1 MRNNAKPSDSIQLTK
16 KQKKRVMKLKKL
28 QIRQRTK
35 RKLDFAYFHIVTSGL
50 AFKQPYDELNY
61 ALKKWWLLSKQCAIL
76 KV

>member
-1 MRNNAKPSDSIQLTK
+1 
-16 KQKKRVMKLKKL
+16 MKLKKL